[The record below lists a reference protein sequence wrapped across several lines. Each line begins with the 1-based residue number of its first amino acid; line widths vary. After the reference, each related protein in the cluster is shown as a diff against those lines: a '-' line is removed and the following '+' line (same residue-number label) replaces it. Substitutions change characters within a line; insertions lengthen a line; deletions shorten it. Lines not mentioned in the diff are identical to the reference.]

1 LAFVSFVS
9 LVDAS
14 DLAGSA
20 FVSVL
25 EVDEESEDDDD
36 VLLECDAEPLR
47 LSVAYQPEPLKITPA
62 GYSTRRTLAPHSGQS
77 LIGSS

>member
-1 LAFVSFVS
+1 MS
-9 LVDAS
+9 LVVDSDVAGAAFAS
-14 DLAGSA
+14 A
-20 FVSVL
+20 L
-25 EVDEESEDDDD
+25 EVEEESEAVDD

-62 GYSTRRTLAPHSGQS
+62 GYSTRRTLAPHLGQS